1 MSHEIFM
8 PALSSTMTEGKIVE
22 WLKNPGDKVERGE
35 SVLVVESDKAD
46 MDVESFQDGYLAAV
60 LMPAG
65 STAPVGETIGLIVEN
80 QDEIASIQEQNKGKQ
95 TEVSSDAQ
103 LELPNNK
110 PEIKEEKQKEV
121 PQNNEQEVEIKRE
134 KVITTSNEIQFNA
147 STSNNSSRVIASPR
161 AKKLASTM
169 GVELAKVHGSG
180 PHGRIQ
186 ADDVLKANGQP
197 VSIPWIGE
205 GSSPASISSPHVQA
219 ERKSETLGNSFG
231 NPGETVQFN
240 TLQKAVNKNMESSLN
255 VPCFRVGYS
264 INTDKLDNFYK
275 KVKQNGVTMTA
286 LLVKAVAKTLKK
298 HPQVNSSFSENGISY
313 PENINIAVAVAM
325 EDGGLIT
332 PVLKE
337 PCNTDLFELSREWK
351 DLVKRSRAKQLEPD
365 EYSTGT
371 FTLSNL
377 GMFGVDRF
385 DAILPP
391 GTGAILAIASSKP
404 TVVAN
409 NDGSISVKKIMQ
421 VNLTADHR
429 VIYGADGASFLK
441 DLSSLIENEPE
452 TLVA

>member
-80 QDEIASIQEQNKGKQ
+80 QDEIASIQEQNKVKQ

-103 LELPNNK
+103 LELPNK
-110 PEIKEEKQKEV
+110 KSDIKEEKQKEV
-121 PQNNEQEVEIKRE
+121 PQINEQEVEIKRE

-219 ERKSETLGNSFG
+219 ERNSETLGNSFG